1 MLLNLD
7 SKFTSGKSLFSAIK
21 MTKADDPDKYSYS
34 GSGTV
39 FDAHGPFSASDT
51 KKVIGKN
58 VITFGVDHGS
68 SVHADNSRKRG
79 TLILGKGP
87 TNGLDDATI
96 TAEAE

>member
-1 MLLNLD
+1 MLLNSD

-39 FDAHGPFSASDT
+39 FDAHGRFSLSDT
-51 KKVIGKN
+51 KKLIGKN
-58 VITFGVDHGS
+58 VITFGVDNGS

-87 TNGLDDATI
+87 TKG
-96 TAEAE
+96 